1 MNRSLRSYLGAAA
14 VVLAIVAI
22 CAVACTIT
30 ALWVIRSERTDHS
43 DGHDWIHE
51 ELGIAEGDFPELD
64 KLEVAFDD
72 RHNELTGEMRVAQAE
87 LSNQLLTKS
96 EADPVV
102 VAAIHKIHDIHGQLQ
117 ELSVRHYFDM
127 LRILPESK
135 RQRLRELAAKS
146 LAAPP

>member
-1 MNRSLRSYLGAAA
+1 MNRSLRSFLGAAV

-30 ALWVIRSERTDHS
+30 ALWVMKSQRSEHLE
-43 DGHDWIHE
+43 GHDWIHE
-51 ELGIAEGDFPELD
+51 ELEIEDGDFPELD
-64 KLEVAFDD
+64 KLELAYDD

-96 EADPVV
+96 EADPEV
-102 VAAIHKIHDIHGQLQ
+102 VAAIQKIHDIHGQLQ

-127 LRILPESK
+127 LRILPDSK